1 MVTRKDIAQK
11 ANVSISV
18 VSRALNNSGY
28 VEAEKKKRI
37 LEIAEELN
45 YHPNP
50 VAMSLMERRTKQIM
64 FYCKD
69 LKNAFNIEVYEGML
83 EEAKK
88 YGYMVVIHGNLD
100 FESVKNMMVDG
111 LILTNEEVTARYLE
125 NVGSRY
131 YLPVVT
137 ASYGS
142 PISFKKSVPMIEC
155 DLFEGCTM
163 LLQYLWDKN
172 HRKIA
177 MISPYEFKTS
187 NSRTCAWR
195 EFMKYELTD
204 HLKEYYFGIDR
215 KSLENDER
223 IYRFPEEAEGAD
235 PSTTSENYFEKG
247 MLAAELFAEQKCDA
261 TAVVAFNDE
270 MALGFYKKMRLLGY
284 QIPENVSVVGFDGI
298 YARRYTDQLLTTL
311 SLSPRLQ
318 GAKCVEVL
326 MNILIE
332 KKYKYITRIPLKI
345 LEGETVRDLRR

>member
-1 MVTRKDIAQK
+1 MVTRKDIAKK

-37 LEIAEELN
+37 LEIAKEMN

-50 VAMSLMERRTKQIM
+50 VAMSLMNRRTKQIM

-69 LKNAFNIEVYEGML
+69 LENAFNIELYEGML

-88 YGYMVVIHGNLD
+88 YGYMVVIHGDLN

-125 NVGSRY
+125 DVGNRY

-137 ASYGS
+137 ASYGT
-142 PISFKKSVPMIEC
+142 PISFKKAVPMVEC
-155 DLFEGCTM
+155 DLFEGCSM
-163 LLQYLWDKN
+163 ILQYLWNRN

-177 MISPYEFKTS
+177 MISPYPIDVL
-187 NSRTCAWR
+187 NSRTSAWR
-195 EFMKYELTD
+195 EFMKYELGENLTD
-204 HLKEYYFGIDR
+204 YYYGIDK
-215 KSLENDER
+215 KSLGGDER
-223 IYRFPEEAEGAD
+223 ILAFPEEAAD
-235 PSTTSENYFEKG
+235 SDRAMTSENYFEKG
-247 MLAAELFAEQKCDA
+247 MLAAEIFLEQKSDA

-270 MALGFYKKMRLLGY
+270 MALGFCKKMRILGY
-284 QIPENVSVVGFDGI
+284 EIPEKVSVTGFDGI
-298 YARRYTDQLLTTL
+298 YARRYADQLLTTV
-311 SLSPRLQ
+311 SSNPRMQ

-326 MNILIE
+326 LDMINE
-332 KKYKYITRIPLKI
+332 KKYKHITRISLKI
-345 LEGETVRDLRR
+345 MEGETVRDLRR